1 MTREYPERPLVGI
14 GVVVLGAR
22 GVLMIKR
29 GKAPRKGQWSLP
41 GGAQEL
47 GETVSEAA
55 RREVMEETGLTI
67 GILGLVDVVDSIRRD
82 DAGKIQ
88 YHYTLVEFLARIPPS
103 AETEHP
109 VPAAMPTRPPGYRS
123 RTSPASAC
131 GRKPRGSSTWRLKCW
146 NWWVNPTA
154 EVGLLYP
161 PNQGRVHGLRARRRP
176 GRG

>member
-103 AETEHP
+103 AETEPSPGGDADEATWIP
-109 VPAAMPTRPPGYRS
+109 VEDIPGLGLWSETERIINL
-123 RTSPASAC
+123 AVEMLELVD
-131 GRKPRGSSTWRLKCW
+131 GSDR
-146 NWWVNPTA
+146 
-154 EVGLLYP
+154 
-161 PNQGRVHGLRARRRP
+161 
-176 GRG
+176 